1 MTARNEAGNEAGND
15 SPSSSRA
22 LVALASAPDVA
33 HPRRAT
39 PRPAAFLAHL
49 IATARQ
55 LPQAR
60 ERRRAEIGE
69 VIAAYQATID
79 KLRKLDA

>member
-1 MTARNEAGNEAGND
+1 MIAGND

-22 LVALASAPDVA
+22 LVVTAPASHES
-33 HPRRAT
+33 HPHRTT
-39 PRPAAFLAHL
+39 PRPATFLAHL
-49 IATARQ
+49 IATAHQ

-79 KLRKLDA
+79 KLRKLNA

>member
-1 MTARNEAGNEAGND
+1 MIAGND

-22 LVALASAPDVA
+22 LVVTAPGPHES
-33 HPRRAT
+33 HPHRETR
-39 PRPAAFLAHL
+39 RPAEFLAHL

-55 LPQAR
+55 VPQTR
-60 ERRRAEIGE
+60 ERRRADIGE